1 MKKNKYINLFCK
13 EVFGETGQS
22 EGPADIICIGQMPD
36 LDRVLDALSAID
48 VELLDTRF
56 APSGV
61 ADPEKYQVMEFCSW
75 FTKRYADILQELQTK
90 SRESRLYWPVIFDL
104 NNGFVL
110 EMRQME
116 EYRN

>member
-22 EGPADIICIGQMPD
+22 EGPADIICIGQKPD
-36 LDRVLDALSAID
+36 LDRVLDALSDID

-61 ADPEKYQVMEFCSW
+61 ADPEKYQVMHIYTTAFITAQSHHLLR
-75 FTKRYADILQELQTK
+75 FTEKK
-90 SRESRLYWPVIFDL
+90 
-104 NNGFVL
+104 
-110 EMRQME
+110 
-116 EYRN
+116 